1 MHLNTLMILAV
12 TILVAYFV
20 KRLSSRIG
28 LPIVTGYV
36 LIGIIFG
43 ISLLNILPEK
53 SLQSLDLVND
63 FALGLIG
70 FTIGSE
76 LRGRVFRE
84 LGRPILMIAFFEAF
98 VTFTLVCGVMLIIDP
113 AKIYQALILGAVAS
127 ATAPAA
133 TIYVIQQYK
142 ARGPLTS
149 TVMAVVG
156 IDDAIALTIFVFAS
170 ALAGSI
176 LKSAHIS
183 IFALLLRSFCEI
195 GLSLV
200 LGLLLGLLYNMIF
213 RKVRFPDDLIL
224 GTGAFILF
232 NLGIAS
238 HLHLSG
244 LLAVMSFSAVIVN
257 MNPMLSHRSTRVLEN
272 FSPILFACFFIFGGA
287 HLNVALLPKV
297 GWIGLAYLLTR
308 TAGKISGASLGA
320 WLGRAPAVVRRYIGL
335 SLIPQVGV
343 AVALAI
349 LVRKE
354 FGRPMYGQAGMDLAV
369 LVINVLLFTTI
380 VTEIVGPLL
389 TKWALGKAGER
400 EDRSPAC

>member
-1 MHLNTLMILAV
+1 MQFNTLIILAI
-12 TILVAYFV
+12 TILMAYFV

-36 LIGIIFG
+36 LTGILFG
-43 ISLLNILPEK
+43 ISLLNILHDG
-53 SLQSLDLVND
+53 SLKDLDLVND

-76 LRGRVFRE
+76 LRRHVFRE
-84 LGRPILMIAFFEAF
+84 LGRSILMIAFFEAF
-98 VTFTLVCGVMLIIDP
+98 VTFILVSGVMLIFDHD
-113 AKIYQALILGAVAS
+113 KLYQALILGAVAS

-133 TIYVIQQYK
+133 TVYVIQQYK
-142 ARGPLTS
+142 AKGPLTS
-149 TVMAVVG
+149 TIMAVVG

-170 ALAGSI
+170 ALARSI
-176 LKSAHIS
+176 LQSTHIS
-183 IFALLLRSFCEI
+183 VFALLIQSFIEI
-195 GLSLV
+195 SLSLC
-200 LGLLLGLLYNMIF
+200 LGLFMALLFNLVF

-232 NLGIAS
+232 NLGIAL
-238 HLHLSG
+238 HFHLSG
-244 LLAVMSFSAVIVN
+244 LLSVMAFGAGIIN
-257 MNPMLSHRSTRVLEN
+257 LNPMLSNRSIRVLDN

-287 HLNVALLPKV
+287 HLNIALLPKV
-297 GWIGLAYLLTR
+297 GWIGLIYLVTR
-308 TAGKISGASLGA
+308 TAGKIGGARLGA
-320 WLGRAPAVVRRYIGL
+320 WLGRAPGVVRRYVGL

-354 FGRPMYGQAGMDLAV
+354 FGRSVYGQAGMDLAV

-380 VTEIVGPLL
+380 ITEIVGPML
-389 TKWALGKAGER
+389 TKWALGKANEKGMG
-400 EDRSPAC
+400 D